1 MVGHV
6 LHSRHEKPA
15 VLALAVRSLAMAID
29 TRDYYRDRI
38 RKKTGYVERADFR
51 VSEHDLS
58 RHKHARAWR
67 GNWIKLGIFLA
78 IIGAVIL
85 LKRYL

>member
-1 MVGHV
+1 MVGHI

-15 VLALAVRSLAMAID
+15 VLTSALPSQVMAID

-51 VSEHDLS
+51 VSEHDVS

-67 GNWIKLGIFLA
+67 GNWIKLGIFLT
-78 IIGAVIL
+78 IIGALIL

>member
-1 MVGHV
+1 MVKHV

-58 RHKHARAWR
+58 RHKHAKAWR

-78 IIGAVIL
+78 LIGAVIW